1 MTALMENDAL
11 KGLGLSDSEAKIYMA
26 ALAAGESLS
35 KHLAEK
41 AGVKRPMLY
50 KLLPELVSK
59 GLLTE
64 TRKGKRR
71 YLVAEDPEV
80 YLDKKRAELALAEQ
94 SVPELRLL
102 LQTAT
107 VKPKIVFYEGV
118 EGLKKLYMD
127 NLREKK
133 PILEFVSMERIHP
146 EIEKHSKNYYIPQR
160 INRKIPIKIIVSG
173 NTTSELLNLKTADW
187 ALREMRT
194 IDEKKFPIPLDCY
207 IYGDN
212 ASFALYRTDSEPI
225 GIIIRSRE
233 IATMLR
239 SLFEFVWHQAKP

>member
-1 MTALMENDAL
+1 MQDEAL
-11 KGLGLSDSEAKIYMA
+11 KGLGLSDLEAKIYMA
-26 ALAAGESLS
+26 ALVGGELLP
-35 KHLAEK
+35 KHLAER

-50 KLLPELVSK
+50 KLLPELVVK

-71 YLVAEDPEV
+71 CLVAEDPEV
-80 YLDKKRAELALAEQ
+80 YLDKKRAELVLAEQ
-94 SVPELRLL
+94 SIPGLRLL

-133 PILEFVSMERIHP
+133 PILEFVSVARIHP
-146 EIEKHSKNYYIPQR
+146 AIEEYSKNYYIPQR
-160 INRKIPIKIIVSG
+160 INRNISIKIIVSG

-187 ALREMRT
+187 ALREVKT
-194 IDEKKFPIPLDCY
+194 VDENKFPVPLDCY

-212 ASFALYRTDSEPI
+212 VSFALYRTDSEPV

-233 IATMLR
+233 IATMFR
-239 SLFEFVWHQAKP
+239 SLFEFVWGKAT

>member
-1 MTALMENDAL
+1 MDNQAL
-11 KGLGLSDSEAKIYMA
+11 KGLGLSDSEAKIYLA
-26 ALAAGESLS
+26 ALAAGESLP
-35 KHLAEK
+35 KHLAER

-50 KLLPELVSK
+50 KLMPELVAK

-64 TRKGKRR
+64 TRKGKRG

-94 SVPELRLL
+94 QVPALRLL
-102 LQTAT
+102 LQTAS
-107 VKPKIVFYEGV
+107 VKPTIIFYEGI
-118 EGLKKLYMD
+118 EGLKNLYMD

-133 PILEFVSMERIHP
+133 PILEFVSVAQIHP
-146 EIEKHSKNYYIPQR
+146 EIEEYSKNYYIPQR
-160 INRKIPIKIIVSG
+160 INRNIPIRIIVSG

-187 ALREMRT
+187 ALREVKV

-212 ASFALYRTDSEPI
+212 VSFALYRTDSEPV

-239 SLFEFVWHQAKP
+239 SLFEFMWEGPASAH